1 MASRVASP
9 SELGTTQRQRAD
21 PGIPGPDDVAAVAL
35 RGTLRGALVALSAD
49 LLGNLSAIQGLGD
62 SLYAFAEHP
71 ENQPRSA

>member
-1 MASRVASP
+1 M
-9 SELGTTQRQRAD
+9 
-21 PGIPGPDDVAAVAL
+21 AAVAL
-35 RGTLRGALVALSAD
+35 RGALRGALVALSAD